1 MNVNLQIEAGQL
13 GETVID
19 LFRNLSVEKKE
30 EVALTILR
38 EWFREPVQLE
48 TAGYEET
55 LLAAFKADESRMRK
69 VSYSNYS
76 VVDDATIKA
85 SYAYREELAKYKNT
99 KQYMVED
106 LRKELLAFFKKGI
119 EDEMKADTKL
129 DEIKKIV
136 YDEITNRIPEIMM
149 TVVTLALTNNM
160 VELQHKIQDNVM
172 KNYQFGQFKDSVMS
186 RLNMQG

>member
-48 TAGYEET
+48 TVGYEET